1 MRYLVRRWWI
11 AEWVMKRDSQ
21 NIRKPGPVQVR
32 KEEGEDMKLFYDS
45 LERSLKIAL
54 LVLVSGI
61 VITTMLQIVAR
72 FILMVSIPWTDE
84 LARYLMIWASF
95 VGLGVAYRKRELIC
109 VAFFAEKLP
118 SHLLKVALLLSDL
131 LCSIF
136 AIVIVV
142 YGVKL
147 CLQNVAQV
155 SPSMRI
161 SLGIIYGVIP
171 LGCLLFLLFAFESV
185 FSYFSAKRR

>member
-1 MRYLVRRWWI
+1 MRR
-11 AEWVMKRDSQ
+11 
-21 NIRKPGPVQVR
+21 
-32 KEEGEDMKLFYDS
+32 FYDS
-45 LERSLKIAL
+45 LEKFLRIVL

-109 VAFFAEKLP
+109 VAFFREKLP
-118 SHLLKVALLLSDL
+118 PHLLKVTLLISDL
-131 LCSIF
+131 LCSVF
-136 AIVIVV
+136 AIVIVM

-147 CLQNVAQV
+147 CFQNVGQA

-161 SLGIIYGVIP
+161 SLGIIYAVVP
-171 LGCLLFLLFAFESV
+171 LGCLLFLLFAFESL
-185 FSYFSAKRR
+185 FSYFSPARR

>member
-1 MRYLVRRWWI
+1 M
-11 AEWVMKRDSQ
+11 
-21 NIRKPGPVQVR
+21 RKPGPVQVR
-32 KEEGEDMKLFYDS
+32 EEEGIDMKRFFDS
-45 LERSLKIAL
+45 LEKSLRIAL

-61 VITTMLQIVAR
+61 VVTTMLQIVAR

-95 VGLGVAYRKRELIC
+95 VGLGVAYRKKELIS
-109 VAFFAEKLP
+109 VAFFREKLP
-118 SHLLKVALLLSDL
+118 LNLLKVTLLISDL

-136 AIVIVV
+136 AIVIVT
-142 YGVKL
+142 YGIKL
-147 CLQNVAQV
+147 CFQNVTQV

-161 SLGIIYGVIP
+161 SLGIIYAVVP

>member
-1 MRYLVRRWWI
+1 
-11 AEWVMKRDSQ
+11 MK
-21 NIRKPGPVQVR
+21 P
-32 KEEGEDMKLFYDS
+32 FYDS
-45 LERSLKIAL
+45 LEKSLRIAL

-72 FILMVSIPWTDE
+72 FILMISIPWTDE

-109 VAFFAEKLP
+109 VAFFREKLP
-118 SHLLKVALLLSDL
+118 PHLLKVTLLISDV

-136 AIVIVV
+136 AIIIVI
-142 YGVKL
+142 YGVIL
-147 CLQNVAQV
+147 CFQNVGQV

-161 SLGIIYGVIP
+161 SFGIVYAIVP
-171 LGCLLFLLFAFESV
+171 FGCLLFLLFAFESV
-185 FSYFSAKRR
+185 FSYFGTARR

>member
-1 MRYLVRRWWI
+1 
-11 AEWVMKRDSQ
+11 MKH
-21 NIRKPGPVQVR
+21 
-32 KEEGEDMKLFYDS
+32 FYDS
-45 LERSLKIAL
+45 LEKSLRIAL

-61 VITTMLQIVAR
+61 VITTTLQIVAR

-109 VAFFAEKLP
+109 VEFFREKLP
-118 SHLLKVALLLSDL
+118 RHLLKGTLLISDL

-136 AIVIVV
+136 AFVIVI

-147 CLQNVAQV
+147 CFQNVAQV

-161 SLGIIYGVIP
+161 SMGISYAVVP
-171 LGCLLFLLFAFESV
+171 LGCLLYLLFAFESV

>member
-1 MRYLVRRWWI
+1 
-11 AEWVMKRDSQ
+11 MKR
-21 NIRKPGPVQVR
+21 
-32 KEEGEDMKLFYDS
+32 FYDS
-45 LERSLKIAL
+45 LEKSLRIVL

-72 FILMVSIPWTDE
+72 FILLVSIPWTDE

-109 VAFFAEKLP
+109 VAFFREKLP
-118 SHLLKVALLLSDL
+118 PPLLKVALLISDL
-131 LCSIF
+131 LCSVF
-136 AIVIVV
+136 AIVIVI
-142 YGVKL
+142 YGVIL
-147 CLQNVAQV
+147 CFQNLAQA

-161 SLGIIYGVIP
+161 SLGIIYSVVP

-185 FSYFSAKRR
+185 FSYFSAARR

>member
-1 MRYLVRRWWI
+1 M
-11 AEWVMKRDSQ
+11 
-21 NIRKPGPVQVR
+21 RKPVPVQVR
-32 KEEGEDMKLFYDS
+32 KDEGIDMKRFYDS
-45 LERSLKIAL
+45 LEKSLRVAL

-95 VGLGVAYRKRELIC
+95 VGLGVAYRKRELIS
-109 VAFFAEKLP
+109 VAFFREKLP
-118 SHLLKVALLLSDL
+118 LHLLKVTLFISDL

-136 AIVIVV
+136 AIVIVI
-142 YGVKL
+142 YGIKL
-147 CLQNVAQV
+147 CFQNVAQV

-161 SLGIIYGVIP
+161 SLGIIYAIVP
-171 LGCLLFLLFAFESV
+171 LGCLLFLLFTFESV
-185 FSYFSAKRR
+185 FSYIGAKRR

>member
-1 MRYLVRRWWI
+1 
-11 AEWVMKRDSQ
+11 MKR
-21 NIRKPGPVQVR
+21 
-32 KEEGEDMKLFYDS
+32 FYDS
-45 LERSLKIAL
+45 LEKSLKMVL
-54 LVLVSGI
+54 LVLVGGI
-61 VITTMLQIVAR
+61 VVTTMLQIVAR

-109 VAFFAEKLP
+109 VEFFREKLP
-118 SHLLKVALLLSDL
+118 SHLLKVALLISDV

-136 AIVIVV
+136 AIFIVT
-142 YGVKL
+142 YGAKL
-147 CLQNVAQV
+147 CLQNATQA

-161 SLGIIYGVIP
+161 SLGIVYAVVP

-185 FSYFSAKRR
+185 FSYFRAARR

>member
-1 MRYLVRRWWI
+1 
-11 AEWVMKRDSQ
+11 MKR
-21 NIRKPGPVQVR
+21 
-32 KEEGEDMKLFYDS
+32 FYDS
-45 LERSLKIAL
+45 LEKSLKIAL

-72 FILMVSIPWTDE
+72 FILLVSIPWTDE

-95 VGLGVAYRKRELIC
+95 VGLGVAYRKGELIC
-109 VAFFAEKLP
+109 VAFFREKLP
-118 SHLLKVALLLSDL
+118 PHLLRAALLISDL

-136 AIVIVV
+136 AIVIVI

-147 CLQNVAQV
+147 CFLNAGQV

-161 SLGIIYGVIP
+161 SLGIIYAIVP
-171 LGCLLFLLFAFESV
+171 LGCLLFVLFAFESIC
-185 FSYFSAKRR
+185 SYFAVKRR

>member
-1 MRYLVRRWWI
+1 M
-11 AEWVMKRDSQ
+11 
-21 NIRKPGPVQVR
+21 RKPVPVQVR
-32 KEEGEDMKLFYDS
+32 KEEGNDMKRFYDS
-45 LERSLKIAL
+45 LEKSLKIAL

-95 VGLGVAYRKRELIC
+95 VGLGVAYRKRELIS
-109 VAFFAEKLP
+109 VAFFREKLP
-118 SHLLKVALLLSDL
+118 SHLLKMALLLSDL

-136 AIVIVV
+136 AILIVI

-147 CLQNVAQV
+147 CFQNAAQV

-161 SLGIIYGVIP
+161 SLGIIYAVVP

-185 FSYFSAKRR
+185 SSYFRAARR

>member
-1 MRYLVRRWWI
+1 M
-11 AEWVMKRDSQ
+11 
-21 NIRKPGPVQVR
+21 RKPGLVLVR
-32 KEEGEDMKLFYDS
+32 KEEGEDMKRFYDS
-45 LERSLKIAL
+45 LEKSLKMVL
-54 LVLVSGI
+54 LVLVGGI
-61 VITTMLQIVAR
+61 VVTTMLQIVAR

-109 VAFFAEKLP
+109 VEFFREKLP
-118 SHLLKVALLLSDL
+118 SHLLKVALLISDV

-147 CLQNVAQV
+147 CLQNVTQV

-161 SLGIIYGVIP
+161 SLGIIYAVVP

-185 FSYFSAKRR
+185 FSYFRAARR

>member
-1 MRYLVRRWWI
+1 
-11 AEWVMKRDSQ
+11 MKY
-21 NIRKPGPVQVR
+21 
-32 KEEGEDMKLFYDS
+32 FYDS
-45 LERSLKIAL
+45 LEKVLRIAL

-95 VGLGVAYRKRELIC
+95 VGLGVAYRKKELIC
-109 VAFFAEKLP
+109 VAFFREKLP
-118 SHLLKVALLLSDL
+118 PHLLKLTLLISDL

-136 AIVIVV
+136 TIVIVI

-147 CLQNVAQV
+147 CFQNMAQV
-155 SPSMRI
+155 SPSMRV
-161 SLGIIYGVIP
+161 SLGIIYAIIP
-171 LGCLLFLLFAFESV
+171 LGSLLYLLFAFESV
-185 FSYFSAKRR
+185 FSYFREARR

>member
-1 MRYLVRRWWI
+1 VFVVSVPHGLSGPLR
-11 AEWVMKRDSQ
+11 
-21 NIRKPGPVQVR
+21 RKPGPVQVW
-32 KEEGEDMKLFYDS
+32 EEQEDNMKRFYDS
-45 LERSLKIAL
+45 LEKSLRITL
-54 LVLVSGI
+54 LVLVGGI
-61 VITTMLQIVAR
+61 VATTMLQIVAR

-109 VAFFAEKLP
+109 VAFFREKLRP
-118 SHLLKVALLLSDL
+118 HLVKVALLVSDL

-136 AIVIVV
+136 TIVIVI

-147 CLQNVAQV
+147 CLQNVGQV

-161 SLGIIYGVIP
+161 SLGIIYAVVP

-185 FSYFSAKRR
+185 FSYFSMARR

>member
-1 MRYLVRRWWI
+1 
-11 AEWVMKRDSQ
+11 MKH
-21 NIRKPGPVQVR
+21 
-32 KEEGEDMKLFYDS
+32 FYDS
-45 LERSLKIAL
+45 LEESLKIAL
-54 LVLVSGI
+54 LVLVSGL

-95 VGLGVAYRKRELIC
+95 VGLGVAYRKKELIC
-109 VAFFAEKLP
+109 VEFFREKLP
-118 SHLLKVALLLSDL
+118 PHLLKVALLISDL

-136 AIVIVV
+136 AIVIVI

-147 CLQNVAQV
+147 CFQNVGQV

-161 SLGIIYGVIP
+161 SFGIIYAIIP
-171 LGCLLFLLFAFESV
+171 IGCLLYLLFAFESV
-185 FSYFSAKRR
+185 FSYFRATRR

>member
-1 MRYLVRRWWI
+1 MREDCTGTMRQSGTV
-11 AEWVMKRDSQ
+11 K
-21 NIRKPGPVQVR
+21 VR
-32 KEEGEDMKLFYDS
+32 KKEGDDMKHFYDS
-45 LERSLKIAL
+45 LEKSLKIGL

-61 VITTMLQIVAR
+61 VLTTMLQIVAR

-109 VAFFAEKLP
+109 VAFFVEKLP

-136 AIVIVV
+136 AIIIVI
-142 YGVKL
+142 YGAKL
-147 CLQNVAQV
+147 CLQNMAQA

-161 SLGIIYGVIP
+161 SLGIIYGVVP

>member
-1 MRYLVRRWWI
+1 MGGARGSVQTEMMRT
-11 AEWVMKRDSQ
+11 
-21 NIRKPGPVQVR
+21 PGPVQVR
-32 KEEGEDMKLFYDS
+32 KEEGDDMKRFYDS
-45 LERSLKIAL
+45 IEKSLKIAL

-61 VITTMLQIVAR
+61 VVTTMLQIVAR

-109 VAFFAEKLP
+109 VAFFREKLSP
-118 SHLLKVALLLSDL
+118 HLLKVTLLVSDL

-136 AIVIVV
+136 AIVIVI
-142 YGVKL
+142 YGFKL
-147 CLQNVAQV
+147 CFQNVTQV

-161 SLGIIYGVIP
+161 SLGIVYAIVP

-185 FSYFSAKRR
+185 FSHLSAKRR

>member
-1 MRYLVRRWWI
+1 
-11 AEWVMKRDSQ
+11 MKYF
-21 NIRKPGPVQVR
+21 N
-32 KEEGEDMKLFYDS
+32 DS
-45 LERSLKIAL
+45 LEKVLRIAL

-95 VGLGVAYRKRELIC
+95 VGLGVAYRKKELIC
-109 VAFFAEKLP
+109 VAFFREKLP
-118 SHLLKVALLLSDL
+118 PHLLKLTLLISDL

-136 AIVIVV
+136 TIVIVI

-147 CLQNVAQV
+147 CFQNMAQV
-155 SPSMRI
+155 SPSMRV
-161 SLGIIYGVIP
+161 SLGIIYAIIP
-171 LGCLLFLLFAFESV
+171 LWSLLYLLFAFESV
-185 FSYFSAKRR
+185 FSYFREARR

>member
-1 MRYLVRRWWI
+1 
-11 AEWVMKRDSQ
+11 MKR
-21 NIRKPGPVQVR
+21 
-32 KEEGEDMKLFYDS
+32 FYDS
-45 LERSLKIAL
+45 LEKSLRIVL

-109 VAFFAEKLP
+109 VAFFREKL
-118 SHLLKVALLLSDL
+118 SQHLLKVTLLISDL
-131 LCSIF
+131 LCSVF
-136 AIVIVV
+136 ATVIVI
-142 YGVKL
+142 YGVIL
-147 CLQNVAQV
+147 CFQNAGQV

-161 SLGIIYGVIP
+161 SLGIIYAVVP
-171 LGCLLFLLFAFESV
+171 LGCLLFLFFAFESV
-185 FSYFSAKRR
+185 FSYFSAARR